1 MNETKNS
8 SRVSITGNFDVRFTE
23 QGLELLPVGAGSS
36 AGSDGH
42 DRYGCGGRSRPS
54 GSGQRADVRVR
65 DGAYWHDIN
74 QSVEYRLNGK
84 PVTESEYKQH
94 CQRNREQ
101 YKQFKLGQQ
110 REEFR
115 KFDEQSLEHVVIA
128 ELRELLKQKQFV
140 IDELRKLR
148 PITVKHVERKQ
159 QREWGEQLKLSK

>member
-1 MNETKNS
+1 MNEIKNS
-8 SRVSITGNFDVRFTE
+8 TTLTGNFDVRFTKS
-23 QGLELLPVGAGSS
+23 GLELHPARTSPS

-65 DGAYWHDIN
+65 DAAYWWN
-74 QSVEYRLNGK
+74 VNNPTTYVLNGK
-84 PVTESEYKQH
+84 PVTKSEYEQQ

-101 YKQFKLGQQ
+101 YEQFKLGQQ
-110 REEFR
+110 REELR

-148 PITVKHVERKQ
+148 PITVKYVERKQ
-159 QREWGEQLKLSK
+159 QWEWSKQLKLSK